1 MSQACPRIAIF
12 GMHLESNAFAP
23 VSTARDFHSSCYFV
37 GQAMLDEAARP
48 APRRFQGL
56 SRR

>member
-23 VSTARDFHSSCYFV
+23 VSTAHDFRSSCYFV
-37 GQAMLDEAARP
+37 GQAMLDSPEV
-48 APRRFQGL
+48 RRIFLGG
-56 SRR
+56 